1 MTPDTVFVGLDISK
15 ERIAACV
22 FRGLAAEP
30 LDETNLLN
38 DPVKVRKYLKKI
50 AAEGNLLVGYE
61 AGFSGYGL
69 ARAIQSWGY
78 DGRVIAP
85 STVSRPGK
93 ERQRKTDRTD
103 AQRLAKAMRNQ
114 DVSYVVIPE
123 AQREAHR
130 DRWRCWRAL
139 RKDLKRVKMR
149 INSFLHCRG
158 LVYREGKSSWTLRH
172 MAWIRQVPLPP
183 DDRRT
188 LQTYLNEKGFLEAQM
203 ALVMEELEQV
213 AQEPV
218 YREGVGRLQCFKGIE
233 VLTALALALE
243 IGDFRRF
250 PNAPA
255 LMDYLGLVP
264 SEYSTGETRRTG
276 PMTGAGNARVRGLL
290 IEVAW
295 HYIHRPTPSKTLV
308 RRQAGQPPEVI
319 AHAWK
324 AQTRLY
330 QRYHHLLRTR
340 DKGTAIVAVA
350 RELVGFLWAVMH

>member
-1 MTPDTVFVGLDISK
+1 MPTDTVYVGLDVSK

-22 FRGLAAEP
+22 LRGLTAKP
-30 LDETNLLN
+30 LDETSLPN
-38 DPVKVRKYLKKI
+38 DPVKIRKYLKKL
-50 AAEGNLLVGYE
+50 APEGELLVGYE

-93 ERQRKTDRTD
+93 ERQRKTDRLD

-123 AQREAHR
+123 ATREAHR

-149 INSFLHCRG
+149 INSFLHYRG
-158 LVYREGKSSWTLRH
+158 LVYREGKSAWTIRH
-172 MAWIRQVPLPP
+172 MTWIRGVALPL

-188 LQTYLNEKGFLEAQM
+188 LQTYLNEKAFLEAQM
-203 ALVMEELEQV
+203 ALVMDELKQI
-213 AQEPV
+213 AQAPA
-218 YREGVGRLQCFKGIE
+218 YRDAVGRLQCFKGIE
-233 VLTALALALE
+233 LLTALALVLE
-243 IGDFRRF
+243 IGDFKRF
-250 PNAPA
+250 PTAPA

-264 SEYSTGETRRTG
+264 SEYSTGETRRNG

-290 IEVAW
+290 IEAAW
-295 HYIHRPTPSKTLV
+295 HYIYRPQTSRTLMG
-308 RRQAGQPPEVI
+308 RQAGQPPEVI

-324 AQTRLY
+324 AQVRLY
-330 QRYHHLLRTR
+330 QRYHHLLHTR
-340 DKGTAIVAVA
+340 DKGTAIVGVA
-350 RELVGFLWAVMH
+350 RELAGFVWAVMQ